1 MLSVHPN
8 ITKPF
13 LRICFCLLFMGCM
26 ANGTAYSQ
34 KQKLRYKPYTDLR
47 NFHYGFFFGLHAES
61 LQLPN
66 TGYIDSETGQ
76 QWLVSNDRYD
86 PGFTV
91 GIVGEWRLSEN
102 FAFRLLPTM
111 NFGTKHLVFTNQPTG
126 ERQYQDVK
134 STYISLPFNI
144 KFAPPRINN
153 YRPYFIAG
161 VNPMYDLTV
170 KDQDNIMVKPFNVFL
185 ELGFGCDRY
194 LPYFKFIPEIKFCFG
209 LGNILE
215 TDRTALRD
223 KTKEVFTKSVSRA
236 KTNMIILS
244 FYFE

>member
-1 MLSVHPN
+1 MIMVTTYRNTTIH
-8 ITKPF
+8 ITK
-13 LRICFCLLFMGCM
+13 LYLCILLLGCM
-26 ANGTAYSQ
+26 VNGTAHA
-34 KQKLRYKPYTDLR
+34 QKLRYKPYIDLR
-47 NFHYGFFFGLHAES
+47 TFHYGFFFGVHAES

-66 TGYIDSETGQ
+66 NGYIDPETGQ

-91 GIVGEWRLSEN
+91 GIVGEWKLTDN
-102 FAFRLLPTM
+102 FALRLLPTM
-111 NFGTKHLVFTNQPTG
+111 NFGTKHLVFIEQSTK
-126 ERQYQDVK
+126 EKQYQDVK
-134 STYISLPFNI
+134 STYISLPINI
-144 KFAPPRINN
+144 KFTPPRINN

-161 VNPMYDLTV
+161 LNPMYDLTV
-170 KDQDNIMVKPFNVFL
+170 KDQENILVKPFNVFL
-185 ELGFGCDRY
+185 EFGFGCDKY

-209 LGNILE
+209 LGNILD

-223 KTKEVFTKSVSRA
+223 KTKEIFTKSVSRA